1 MQDKKLGELATYKSL
16 LNTFINTE
24 IVRWPQF
31 QAQYAAEV
39 AEHPDIFAGEGG
51 GSSSPGGAAG
61 DCIAAWLLAT
71 Q

>member
-1 MQDKKLGELATYKSL
+1 VQDKKLGELPTYKSL

-31 QAQYAAEV
+31 QAQYAPEV
-39 AEHPDIFAGEGG
+39 AEHPDIFAGGRPG
-51 GSSSPGGAAG
+51 QVSPNVMAGA
-61 DCIAAWLLAT
+61 C